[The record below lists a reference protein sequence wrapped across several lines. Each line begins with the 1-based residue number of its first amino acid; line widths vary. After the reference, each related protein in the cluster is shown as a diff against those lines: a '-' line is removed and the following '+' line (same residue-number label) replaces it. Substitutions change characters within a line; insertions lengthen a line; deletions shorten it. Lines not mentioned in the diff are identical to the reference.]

1 MIKIL
6 FTGLYYLD
14 RLGGKE
20 YALSARNQKAVVSEP
35 QKLCHEDNAQLLVI
49 SSAEEDALAT
59 EILHRD
65 DLVYE

>member
-1 MIKIL
+1 MIEIL
-6 FTGLYYLD
+6 FTGLYYFD

-20 YALSARNQKAVVSEP
+20 YALSHRNQKGVVSEP